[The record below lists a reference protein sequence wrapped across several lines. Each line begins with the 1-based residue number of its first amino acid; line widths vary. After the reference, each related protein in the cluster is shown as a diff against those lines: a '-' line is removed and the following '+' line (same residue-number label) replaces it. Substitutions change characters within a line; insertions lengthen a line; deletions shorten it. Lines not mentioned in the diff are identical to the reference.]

1 MDGMSPEEFDDYID
15 SVSMRDRNNALE
27 GMSGMKRLRVGISHE
42 DQTVPIGDQFNDNM
56 RRGVLRLVWLAG
68 WAWMFFTFGWVG
80 YFIVRFTEKEL
91 KKS

>member
-27 GMSGMKRLRVGISHE
+27 GMSGMKRLRVKVSRE
-42 DQTVPIGDQFNDNM
+42 DPDARPESKWPAKLLYAVGWI
-56 RRGVLRLVWLAG
+56 WL
-68 WAWMFFTFGWVG
+68 FFTFGWVG
-80 YFIVRFTEKEL
+80 HWAVEIAKGEL